1 MKLGVVFP
9 QNEFPLDPVAIRD
22 FAQTAEGLGYAY
34 VLVYDHVLGA
44 NPNRTGGWKGI
55 YSSDDAF
62 HEPFVLFSH
71 WAALT
76 TTIEFVTGILI
87 LPQRQT
93 ALVAKQAASFD
104 FLSGG
109 RLRLGVGVGW
119 NPVEFDALGQDFSQ
133 RGKRM
138 EAQVEMLR
146 KLWTEPLVTMK
157 GHGELIDD
165 AGLLPMPVQRPIP
178 IWMGGYADVVL
189 KRMAR
194 MADGWLP
201 GGGRAA
207 AAAPSLEKLNRYLEA
222 EGRDPDSFGLDPWL
236 HAKLDDKEIVA
247 EAEAWQ
253 KLGAKQGAVNTL
265 RCGLTTASEHLNRIE
280 SLSKL
285 FGLADS

>member
-9 QNEFPLDPVAIRD
+9 QNEFPLDPIAIRD
-22 FAQTAEGLGYAY
+22 FGQTAEGLGFDY

-44 NPNRTGGWKGI
+44 NPERPGGWQGPYTHK
-55 YSSDDAF
+55 DAF

-76 TTIEFVTGILI
+76 QTLEFVTGILI

-93 ALVAKQAASFD
+93 ALVAKQAASLD

-119 NPVEFDALGQDFSQ
+119 NAVEYTGLGQDFNR

-146 KLWTEPLVTMK
+146 RLWTEPLVTMD
-157 GHGELIDD
+157 GDGERLDD
-165 AGLLPMPVQRPIP
+165 VGLLPMPVQRPIP

-189 KRMAR
+189 RRMAR
-194 MADGWLP
+194 LADGWFP
-201 GGGRAA
+201 GGGGAA
-207 AAAPSLEKLNRYLEA
+207 QLAPQVTKMRSYLEEA
-222 EGRDPDSFGLDPWL
+222 GRDPATFGIDVWL
-236 HAKLDDKEIVA
+236 SARQSEQELTR
-247 EAEAWQ
+247 EAAAWREM
-253 KLGAKQGAVNTL
+253 GATHMAINTL
-265 RCGLTTASEHLNRIE
+265 RCGYETAGEHLARIE
-280 SLSKL
+280 ALRKL
-285 FGLADS
+285 FD